1 MKSMIPWRS
10 KKTDVANREEQ
21 LIPFGDFTFSL
32 SRMRDEFDRLYERM
46 AREFSS
52 VAKVDGEGWRWGL
65 DVADEDE
72 SIVVRAEAPGFDA
85 DDLDLRVEDN
95 RLVLRA
101 SKKIETKDD
110 KGNLQEYRE
119 QECYESVALPAGID
133 KEKVDAKYHNGI
145 LTVTLP
151 KTDKGKAKRI
161 SVKAN

>member
-110 KGNLQEYRE
+110 KGNVQEYRE
-119 QECYESVALPAGID
+119 QECYESVALPGGID
-133 KEKVDAKYHNGI
+133 KENVDAKYHNGM